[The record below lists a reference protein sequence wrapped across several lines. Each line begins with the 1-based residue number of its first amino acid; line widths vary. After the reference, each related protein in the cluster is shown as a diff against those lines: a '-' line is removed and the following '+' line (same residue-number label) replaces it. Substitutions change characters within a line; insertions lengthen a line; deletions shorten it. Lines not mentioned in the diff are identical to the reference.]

1 MNSLIFSTLINEPEE
16 INRILT
22 EHTVDMD
29 DLTSSLEV
37 AIRRKYKEI
46 ENILKT
52 ELITRGEQELQ
63 NALKDAE
70 SDDDSDMMEI
80 LSECI
85 DEKEKL
91 AQKRKRALETIKY
104 TQECEGEPCK
114 KKQKIESSLSL
125 IGEETVKDKET
136 ITFSSPS
143 FPCEKYIKE
152 ELQELMQKSERV
164 YEWSGPPAGCC
175 SMHLG
180 ICPHAMLEKRVY
192 KLPWSGVWIRES
204 DLKHCL
210 ELGTTITVQSTK
222 CSVGSYFG
230 ISTLHGQWGGF
241 WKRGED
247 DFAIFV
253 ESGDSMPDDRELL
266 YEIISIELSTHL
278 PKD

>member
-1 MNSLIFSTLINEPEE
+1 MSSMNSLIFSTLINDPEE
-16 INRILT
+16 ISRILT
-22 EHTVDMD
+22 ECAVDMD

-37 AIRRKYKEI
+37 ALRRKYKEI

-52 ELITRGEQELQ
+52 ELITRGEVELQ

-70 SDDDSDMMEI
+70 SDDDNDMMEI
-80 LSECI
+80 LAECI
-85 DEKEKL
+85 EEKEKL
-91 AQKRKRALETIKY
+91 VQKRKRAIEGISLTKLM
-104 TQECEGEPCK
+104 QECEGEPSK
-114 KKQKIESSLSL
+114 KRQKIESSLSL
-125 IGEETVKDKET
+125 IGEEITKDKET

-152 ELQELMQKSERV
+152 ELNQLMQKSERV

-175 SMHLG
+175 SIHLG

-192 KLPWSGVWIRES
+192 KLPWSGIWIRES
-204 DLKHCL
+204 DLKLCL
-210 ELGTTITVQSTK
+210 ELGTTVTVQSKK

-253 ESGDSMPDDRELL
+253 ESGDSVPDDRELL
-266 YEIISIELSTHL
+266 YEVISI
-278 PKD
+278 DF